1 MLTEQI
7 NPNTQNIDRLSTL
20 DIVKAINEEDITVA
34 QAVQNALPDIAVAI
48 DGTVERLKRGGRL
61 IYLGAG
67 TSGRLGMLDAVEC
80 VPTFGI
86 SPELVRALIA
96 GGEAAFSQAIEG
108 AEDRAEDGEKDL
120 KLVQLSTIDVV
131 VGIAA
136 SGRTPY
142 VIGGINY
149 ANSVGALTIGLSCN
163 SPAHLLDIVD
173 IPIAVPVGAEVIAG
187 STRMKAGTAQKMVL
201 NMISTAT
208 MVKMGK
214 VYRNLMVD
222 VRITNE
228 KLRHRAREIIVYLT
242 GLDEHAAENLL
253 ENANNQVKTALVMF
267 YLDVD
272 QQAAGRILTEHNGFL
287 RPIIEETTG

>member
-7 NPNTQNIDRLSTL
+7 NPNTQDIDRLSTL
-20 DIVKAINEEDITVA
+20 EIVSMINEEDMTVA
-34 QAVQNALPDIAVAI
+34 QAVQNALPQIARAI
-48 DGTVERLKRGGRL
+48 DGIVESLTQGGRV
-61 IYLGAG
+61 IYIGAG

-86 SPELVRALIA
+86 SPDIFQALIA
-96 GGEAAFSQAIEG
+96 GGDIALTQSIEG
-108 AEDRAEDGEKDL
+108 AEDRAEAAEKDL
-120 KLVQLSTIDVV
+120 QNILLSDTDVV

-142 VIGGINY
+142 VIGGVKY
-149 ANSVGALTIGLSCN
+149 ARSIGSLTIGLSCN
-163 SPAHLLDIVD
+163 SPAPLLDVVE

-222 VRITNE
+222 LRITNE
-228 KLRHRAREIIVYLT
+228 KLRRRAHDIIIYLT
-242 GLDEHAAENLL
+242 GLDEDAAQKLL
-253 ENANNQVKTALVMF
+253 LDANNQVKTALVIF
-267 YLDVD
+267 YCDVD
-272 QQAAGRILTEHNGFL
+272 QESANLILRENHGFL
-287 RPIIEETTG
+287 RQIIEELS